1 MMLAIPLGLS
11 FTMLNVA
18 TRVVMNEQAPLE
30 AQGRIF
36 AMQMALGDFL
46 SLLPLLVVGVIAD
59 VVGVRATLL
68 VSAISS
74 LGVAGYLTFSKR
86 FGPVGPPP
94 SSEAGPASP
103 ARPAPEPG
111 T

>member
-1 MMLAIPLGLS
+1 
-11 FTMLNVA
+11 
-18 TRVVMNEQAPLE
+18 MNEQAPLE

-46 SLLPLLVVGVIAD
+46 SLVPLLLVAVVAD

-68 VSAISS
+68 ASAISA

-86 FGPVGPPP
+86 FGPLEPPP
-94 SSEAGPASP
+94 EPPGEPPGTPSAEAGS
-103 ARPAPEPG
+103 ARPVPEPG